1 MLWYLN
7 LVAVAAATALH
18 LWLGKRPVT
27 GARVVEVVLLYLLV
41 IFAGV
46 GGLIGFLGHTFKA
59 QEIALKIGWQP
70 SPFQF
75 EVAVA
80 NLAFG
85 VLGILCLWQPGGFRT
100 ATGLG
105 YAIFLLGCAS
115 GHLKEMIMQGNLLPI
130 TSARYCGSMTWPFPA
145 PFLLCSGCAAI
156 WPSPRLTLPRPTDNS
171 VSMRPA
177 MTGHLR

>member
-7 LVAVAAATALH
+7 LATVGVATGLH
-18 LWLGKRPVT
+18 LWLGKRPVS
-27 GARVVEVVLLYLLV
+27 ASRCAEVLLLYLLV

-46 GGLIGFLGHTFKA
+46 GGLMGFLGHTFKA

-85 VLGILCLWQPGGFRT
+85 VLGILCLWQRRGFWT
-100 ATGLG
+100 ATGIG
-105 YAIFLLGCAS
+105 YAVFLLGC
-115 GHLKEMIMQGNLLPI
+115 G
-130 TSARYCGSMTWPFPA
+130 Y
-145 PFLLCSGCAAI
+145 
-156 WPSPRLTLPRPTDNS
+156 
-171 VSMRPA
+171 
-177 MTGHLR
+177 GHLRDMTLHGNVSPYNAGPVLWVNDLAIPVVILLLLLVRRHLALTQAEPPASGR

>member
-7 LVAVAAATALH
+7 LAAVVAATGLH

-27 GARVVEVVLLYLLV
+27 LLRVAEVLLLYLLV

-46 GGLIGFLGHTFKA
+46 GGVMGFLGHTFKA

-75 EVAVA
+75 EVAMA

-85 VLGILCLWQPGGFRT
+85 VLGIMCIWQRRGFRT
-100 ATGLG
+100 ATGIG
-105 YAIFLLGCAS
+105 YAIFLLGCGYGHVRDMTLHGNFAPYNAGPVLWFNDLAVPVVILLLLLVRRHLALTQAETAAS
-115 GHLKEMIMQGNLLPI
+115 SQ
-130 TSARYCGSMTWPFPA
+130 
-145 PFLLCSGCAAI
+145 
-156 WPSPRLTLPRPTDNS
+156 
-171 VSMRPA
+171 
-177 MTGHLR
+177 

>member
-7 LVAVAAATALH
+7 LAAVVAAAGLH
-18 LWLGKRPVT
+18 LWLGKRPVSA
-27 GARVVEVVLLYLLV
+27 GRCVEVLLLYLLV

-46 GGLIGFLGHTFKA
+46 GGVMGFLGHTFKA

-85 VLGILCLWQPGGFRT
+85 VLGIMSIWQRRGFRT
-100 ATGLG
+100 ATGIG
-105 YAIFLLGCAS
+105 FAIFLLGCAY
-115 GHLKEMIMQGNLLPI
+115 GHFRDMTLHGNFSPYNVGAVLWINDLAVPMVILLLLLVR
-130 TSARYCGSMTWPFPA
+130 RYLAATQATAPA
-145 PFLLCSGCAAI
+145 S
-156 WPSPRLTLPRPTDNS
+156 NQ
-171 VSMRPA
+171 
-177 MTGHLR
+177 

>member
-7 LVAVAAATALH
+7 LAAVVVATGLH
-18 LWLGKRPVT
+18 LWLGKRPVSA
-27 GARVVEVVLLYLLV
+27 GRCVEVLLLYLLV
-41 IFAGV
+41 IFVGL

-85 VLGILCLWQPGGFRT
+85 VLGIMCIWQRQGFRT
-100 ATGLG
+100 ATGIG
-105 YAIFLLGCAS
+105 YATFLLGCGY
-115 GHLKEMIMQGNLLPI
+115 GHVRDMTLHGNFSPYNVGPVLWINDLAVPVVI
-130 TSARYCGSMTWPFPA
+130 L
-145 PFLLCSGCAAI
+145 FLLVVRRYLASTQAE
-156 WPSPRLTLPRPTDNS
+156 T
-171 VSMRPA
+171 PA
-177 MTGHLR
+177 SNQ